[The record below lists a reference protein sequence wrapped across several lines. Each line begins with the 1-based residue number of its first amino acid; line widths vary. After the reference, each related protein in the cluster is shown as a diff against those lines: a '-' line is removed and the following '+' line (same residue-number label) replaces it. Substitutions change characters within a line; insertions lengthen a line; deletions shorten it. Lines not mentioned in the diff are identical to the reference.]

1 MGQESDYKS
10 QLVLEIC
17 SISTRSVVCVHRLVP
32 NKTNKPPFIDWY
44 CILGVAGNADVN
56 TIRKQYHKLA
66 LQLHPDKNKHPKAEI
81 AFKLLSEAY
90 ACLSDAAKRK
100 AFNLERSKSLCIEC
114 NRIPSNSNNNN
125 GSSSSF
131 KSSRSS
137 SISSS
142 SRSCKLWRNI
152 NDIRESLREEAK
164 VIEKCLR
171 VNNSMPTKNYDDDYM
186 HRSRGPNNNNNK
198 HRVEKETPVFNP
210 SNYLYQG
217 YPHRRNHVNKDYSE
231 KFWYLQQETNAVQ
244 SNNYSKGGSDKFSS
258 SVFEAETQRSMFS
271 RKFGPIPSQ
280 C

>member
-1 MGQESDYKS
+1 MGQESDYKT
-10 QLVLEIC
+10 QLVLKIC
-17 SISTRSVVCVHRLVP
+17 SISTRSDVCVHRLVP

-114 NRIPSNSNNNN
+114 NRVPYN
-125 GSSSSF
+125 GSSSSSSSSSF
-131 KSSRSS
+131 KSSRSNGGV
-137 SISSS
+137 SSS

-152 NDIRESLREEAK
+152 QDIRERLREEAK
-164 VIEKCLR
+164 VIENCLR
-171 VNNSMPTKNYDDDYM
+171 VNNSVPTKNYDDDDN
-186 HRSRGPNNNNNK
+186 HK
-198 HRVEKETPVFNP
+198 ARVLEKETPVFNP

-217 YPHRRNHVNKDYSE
+217 YPHRRNNHVNKDCYSE
-231 KFWYLQQETNAVQ
+231 NFWYLQQKTNA
-244 SNNYSKGGSDKFSS
+244 GSDNFASP
-258 SVFEAETQRSMFS
+258 VFEVETQRSMFS
-271 RKFGPIPSQ
+271 RKFAPIPSQ

>member
-1 MGQESDYKS
+1 MGQESDYKT

-17 SISTRSVVCVHRLVP
+17 SISTRSVVCVNHRHVP
-32 NKTNKPPFIDWY
+32 NKTKKPPFIDWY

-114 NRIPSNSNNNN
+114 NKNNNN
-125 GSSSSF
+125 GSSSSSF

-137 SISSS
+137 GISSSS

-152 NDIRESLREEAK
+152 QDIRERLREEAE
-164 VIEKCLR
+164 VIENCLR
-171 VNNSMPTKNYDDDYM
+171 VNNSVPTKNYHDDA
-186 HRSRGPNNNNNK
+186 
-198 HRVEKETPVFNP
+198 RVEKETPVFNP

-217 YPHRRNHVNKDYSE
+217 YPHHRRKNHVNHKDCYSE
-231 KFWYLQQETNAVQ
+231 NFWYLQQKNNA
-244 SNNYSKGGSDKFSS
+244 GSDKFASP
-258 SVFEAETQRSMFS
+258 VFEVETQRSMFS
-271 RKFGPIPSQ
+271 RKFAPIPSQ